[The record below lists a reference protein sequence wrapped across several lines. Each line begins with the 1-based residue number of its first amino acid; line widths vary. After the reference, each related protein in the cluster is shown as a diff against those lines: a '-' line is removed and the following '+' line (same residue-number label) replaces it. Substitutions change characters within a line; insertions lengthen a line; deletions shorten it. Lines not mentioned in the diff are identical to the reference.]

1 MSQQVIC
8 PSCQGAAKRMPV
20 LSDISAVDFFQC
32 EDCRMVSLTPK
43 DGSGPA
49 VPFKLA
55 ATPVEATAGEVR

>member
-1 MSQQVIC
+1 MSHQVTC

-32 EDCRMVSLTPK
+32 ADCRMVSLTPK

-55 ATPVEATAGEVR
+55 PTQVEATAGEVL

>member
-1 MSQQVIC
+1 
-8 PSCQGAAKRMPV
+8 MPV

-32 EDCRMVSLTPK
+32 ADCRMVSLTPK

-55 ATPVEATAGEVR
+55 PTEIEATTGEVL